1 MRAEFSENSEKTENN
16 LEIQFQK
23 EANSKMKSNLRTYR
37 NSKGMEKVFHSF
49 FNFFCF
55 YTFIIIIIFIII
67 DIKSY
72 KMIRGQNVNQEE
84 ERRKKL
90 KIALIFYFVEKGY

>member
-1 MRAEFSENSEKTENN
+1 MRTESSENSMKTENN

-55 YTFIIIIIFIII
+55 YTFIIIII

-72 KMIRGQNVNQEE
+72 KMIRGQNVNQDEE
-84 ERRKKL
+84 KRRKS
-90 KIALIFYFVEKGY
+90 